1 MAKDYSKATKESLAH
16 RPSPAPAPFAYYGAK
31 QRLASQLVADLP
43 PHNAWVEAFCG
54 SAALTLA
61 KPAAPIEVINDLNG
75 QITNLFQQLRDNS
88 ARLRRA
94 IKLTPYASEEFEISH
109 NGKGNKLGRLEK
121 ARRFLVRTMMT
132 VNGTVDGTRTGFS
145 FSQSYSRE
153 GREARVNRWMNL
165 PERIDAIVE
174 RLRCVRIE
182 KRDAREIIEM
192 FSDRP
197 ATLIYLDPP
206 YFTKREHGYVIDA
219 NDCQFHEDLLRECL
233 KARCMILLSGYDN
246 KLYNDMLVAGAGW
259 KKKKIKTHTRD
270 TSGTDY
276 ERTEVL
282 WMNKQFVHAKKLGR
296 VPIRLTKKE
305 RVDNKVNPPRSR

>member
-1 MAKDYSKATKESLAH
+1 MSNRYSKASKRDLANKAE
-16 RPSPAPAPFAYYGAK
+16 RAPAPFAYYGAK
-31 QRLASQLVADLP
+31 QRLANRIVAELP

-75 QITNLFQQLRDNS
+75 HITNLFRQLRDNS
-88 ARLRRA
+88 DALCRA
-94 IKLTPYASEEFEISH
+94 VTLTPYAAQEFEESR
-109 NGKGNKLGRLEK
+109 KGSSKLTRLEK

-153 GREARVNRWMNL
+153 GREARVNRWFNL
-165 PERIDAIVE
+165 PERLASIVD
-174 RLRCVRIE
+174 RLRRVRIE
-182 KRDAREIIEM
+182 QRDARDIVRM

-197 ATLIYLDPP
+197 ATLVYLDPP

-219 NDCQFHEDLLRECL
+219 NDREFHKDLLEICI
-233 KARCMILLSGYDN
+233 KAKCMILLSGYNN
-246 KLYNDMLVAGAGW
+246 KLYKDMLITESGW
-259 KKKKIKTHTRD
+259 SKKIIKTHTRD

-276 ERTEVL
+276 ARTEVL
-282 WMNKQFVHAKKLGR
+282 WMNKQFVHANELGR
-296 VPIRLTKKE
+296 VPIRLSKKE
-305 RVDNKVNPPRSR
+305 SIENKVNPSRSR